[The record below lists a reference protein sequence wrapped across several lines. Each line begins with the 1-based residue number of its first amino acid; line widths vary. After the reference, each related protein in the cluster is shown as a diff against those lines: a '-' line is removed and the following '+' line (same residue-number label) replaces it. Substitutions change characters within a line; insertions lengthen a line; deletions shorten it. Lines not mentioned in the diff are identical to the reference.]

1 MAVNSFSM
9 TSLSDLGS
17 AQADVVTSASL
28 PTSMG
33 TSMQS
38 SGQMSGPAVAS
49 PVAPPAPAA
58 TPAPVAPATTVEDS
72 NEREASAGTGDDHA
86 EHDHGEHDHSD
97 CDDCDDH
104 GHGDGT
110 PGTPPADGSN
120 VFGTLGVDGFVKA
133 LAGAEAFYV
142 ADLNELN
149 NSDAEGSA
157 LLLRDGDIL
166 TVLTAATGV
175 EPGQLHVQHIHG
187 FEDGS
192 EAKVPTLAQDD
203 DRDGFIEL
211 AEGLDTYGPIL
222 LNLSSPDGGGTFPT
236 PNGDA
241 FFFAEQYDLTDPA
254 NGELASLL
262 LEAPLENRE
271 IVLHGASVLDGHG
284 AGTDG
289 EIDGTAGYKVVLP
302 IAAGEIHEAA
312 SAQVA
317 VATFADFLH
326 DANHSAMGAMS
337 DWALV

>member
-1 MAVNSFSM
+1 MAMNSFSM
-9 TSLSDLGS
+9 TSL
-17 AQADVVTSASL
+17 ADVRPVQTDAATPASL
-28 PTSMG
+28 PMSMG
-33 TSMQS
+33 VSMS
-38 SGQMSGPAVAS
+38 SPMQMSTPTTVSPAT
-49 PVAPPAPAA
+49 PPAPA
-58 TPAPVAPATTVEDS
+58 PAVVADEDTDDRDAPA
-72 NEREASAGTGDDHA
+72 ATGDDQGA
-86 EHDHGEHDHSD
+86 EHDHAD
-97 CDDCDDH
+97 CDDDCDDH

-142 ADLNELN
+142 ADLDELN
-149 NSDAEGSA
+149 NSDAEGAA

-192 EAKVPTLAQDD
+192 EATIPTLAQDD

-222 LNLSSPDGGGTFPT
+222 LNLSSPDGSGTFPT
-236 PNGDA
+236 PSGDT
-241 FFFAEQYDLTDPA
+241 FFFAEQYDLSDPA
-254 NGELASLL
+254 NGDLASLL

-271 IVLHGASVLDGHG
+271 IVLHGMSVLEGHG
-284 AGTDG
+284 AGTEG
-289 EIDGTAGYKVVLP
+289 EIDGTAGYKAVLP
-302 IAAGEIHEAA
+302 IAAGEIQEVA

-317 VATFADFLH
+317 VATFGDFLQ
-326 DANHSAMGAMS
+326 DQSHSVMGTMS